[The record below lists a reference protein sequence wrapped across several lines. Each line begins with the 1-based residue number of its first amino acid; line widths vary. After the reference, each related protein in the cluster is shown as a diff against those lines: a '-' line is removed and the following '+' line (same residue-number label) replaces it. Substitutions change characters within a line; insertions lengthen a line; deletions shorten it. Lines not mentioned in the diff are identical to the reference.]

1 MVSSEAQ
8 LLTILGAKSLDLA
21 WCVDEFK
28 RICRGW
34 DKYNEEL
41 NTLSV
46 IHTRKYVSPFL
57 IGIVRMANFDSF
69 SS

>member
-1 MVSSEAQ
+1 MIYSEAQ

-28 RICRGW
+28 RVCRSW
-34 DKYNEEL
+34 EKYNEEL

-46 IHTRKYVSPFL
+46 VNTRKFVLPFMNYM
-57 IGIVRMANFDSF
+57 VRSADL
-69 SS
+69 